1 MNDPLEQEWTANTEG
16 EVDIRSDPKLYSEVA
31 ASAQLANV
39 DILASTMTSQDQISG
54 LNPDIVIPS
63 VAMYHNKKPAR
74 EYKALVKV
82 LESQRLQGSTR
93 VVSSVLGSALL
104 KEDENVYRRAQV
116 SKLKDYLLL
125 AQKAGVVILGRED
138 LRENGNR
145 WIALHPEYHGYG
157 RRPVVPPVST

>member
-1 MNDPLEQEWTANTEG
+1 MSWAEEEKDAAND
-16 EVDIRSDPKLYSEVA
+16 KLYSEVA
-31 ASAQLANV
+31 ASVEQTNINIVASTTTDPLADQLAN
-39 DILASTMTSQDQISG
+39 S
-54 LNPDIVIPS
+54 LNPDVVVPS

-74 EYKALVKV
+74 EFKALVKV
-82 LESQRLQGSTR
+82 MEVQRLQGSTR

-104 KEDENVYRRAQV
+104 KEDESVYRRAQV

-138 LRENGNR
+138 LKENGNR

-157 RRPVVPPVST
+157 RRPVVVPSN